1 MSVFEAL
8 LEVQDHDTS
17 ADQLHHRR
25 AHLPERVEL
34 TATTAEI
41 IRLRAE
47 LGAVRA
53 QLDEVL
59 GRQSRLETKITAAD
73 QRIVEMEGRLYTGQV
88 VATRDIL
95 ALSAEI
101 ESLKKRR
108 SSLEDE
114 ELATMEEEEPL
125 AAEVARLEGRLAALA
140 GDADRLRGVIAD
152 AEVEIDAEIASVADA
167 RAAAAARVPADLLA
181 TYEKLRANLGGVGAA
196 RLVGSSCSGCHLML
210 PAQELARIKRESPDV
225 LVQCDQCGRI
235 LVH

>member
-1 MSVFEAL
+1 MSVFETL

-25 AHLPERVEL
+25 AHLPERAEL
-34 TATTAEI
+34 TAAMAEI
-41 IRLRAE
+41 TGVQAE
-47 LGAVRA
+47 LAGVRA

-59 GRQSRLETKITAAD
+59 GRQSRLETNITAAD
-73 QRIVEMEGRLYTGQV
+73 QRITEMEGRLYSGQV
-88 VATRDIL
+88 TATRDIL
-95 ALSAEI
+95 ALTAEI
-101 ESLKKRR
+101 ESLKGRR

-140 GDADRLRGVIAD
+140 GDADRLRQAIAD
-152 AEVEIDAEIASVADA
+152 AEGEIDAQIATVLEA
-167 RAAAAARVPADLLA
+167 RAAAAGRVPADLLA

-196 RLVGSSCSGCHLML
+196 RLVGLSCSGCHLML
-210 PAQELARIKRESPDV
+210 PAQELARIKREPPDV